1 MPDSSKIN
9 NENIY
14 SNTLITK
21 KVEIPINKIGSN
33 INEYLTNKLSRQ
45 IEGKCSIE
53 GYIKPNSINIVSYSS
68 GLIEN
73 HSILF
78 EVLFECLVCFPVE
91 NMLIKCFVKNITK
104 AGIRA
109 ELPETPT
116 PLIIFLAR
124 DHHYKNSEQFSSIA
138 ENDEIAVKIIGQRY
152 ELNDEAISV
161 IAELVNQDK
170 GKKKKKDKK
179 EKKIKLVIDE

>member
-1 MPDSSKIN
+1 MPELSKIN

-33 INEYLTNKLSRQ
+33 INEYIKNKLSRQ

-53 GYIKPNSINIVSYSS
+53 GYIKPNSINIISHSS

-73 HSILF
+73 NTILF

-109 ELPETPT
+109 ELQETPT

-124 DHHYKNSEQFSSIA
+124 DHHYKNSEQFSSIT

-161 IAELVNQDK
+161 IAELVNPDK
-170 GKKKKKDKK
+170 VKKKKK
-179 EKKIKLVIDE
+179 EKKIKLIIDA